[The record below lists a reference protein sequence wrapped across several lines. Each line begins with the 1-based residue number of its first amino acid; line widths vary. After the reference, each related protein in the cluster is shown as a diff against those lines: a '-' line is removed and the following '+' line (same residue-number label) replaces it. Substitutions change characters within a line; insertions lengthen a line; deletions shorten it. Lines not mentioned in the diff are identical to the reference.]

1 MSSTCRPGPF
11 ACRFAVIL
19 LLLLGVALFRLQ
31 AQGFQP
37 LPDFQPDPVQLGRLS
52 RTLSLLRS
60 ANPTNHPVV
69 RVIFYGQSITIYPWW
84 REVSDRL
91 KAAYPHA
98 RFEIQNLAISG
109 FMADRLMYTCEQD
122 VVPLQP
128 DLILLH
134 AYGYE
139 AEMGR
144 LLERLRWQTTADVL
158 VQTDH
163 PLTDGELAEVSNA
176 EQLMGTN
183 PLSWAYRNYVAIPRQ
198 AERTGCCVA
207 AVRDYWKSYCRARGR
222 TAGQL
227 LADATHPNE
236 EGNHLMAAAVLAYLI
251 PATPL
256 PVVDPWATDSVRAW
270 TLRRDPSR
278 PLQRLVVDFTGSR
291 LDAVT
296 DAEAVESIRLT
307 VDGGKPS
314 EIASI
319 RSFGRTTPVPGQ
331 PWPALTSVDSVAPR
345 LAETW
350 TVSILG
356 LSENNSRIEFR
367 VDGSKTGFDGVGTSQ
382 THFVSN
388 SGRVVIPIWSWLL
401 GYALNSAGIG
411 LPNDY
416 RIEWKSDWVG
426 VDEFRPRA
434 SRVVGDEATVTLVS
448 GLPDGV
454 HRLVLEG
461 ASLASVRSLRVFRP
475 RGMASVVEISRE
487 ETPIRP
493 SVGWQYRLG
502 GWGFELR
509 GGDLTGVEVETSTNL
524 VDWLLLSGPR
534 QNASDWLPE
543 VREEVRYFRI
553 RGGR

>member
-1 MSSTCRPGPF
+1 M
-11 ACRFAVIL
+11 
-19 LLLLGVALFRLQ
+19 LLLGVASLRLV

-37 LPDFQPDPVQLGRLS
+37 LADFQPDPVQLGRLS

-91 KAAYPHA
+91 RAEYPYV
-98 RFEIQNLAISG
+98 RFDIQNLAISG
-109 FMADRLMYTCEQD
+109 FMAERLMYTCEQD

-128 DLILLH
+128 DLVILH

-139 AEMGR
+139 AEFGK

-163 PLTDGELAEVSNA
+163 PLTDVELTEVSNA
-176 EQLMGTN
+176 EQLNGTS

-207 AVRDYWKSYCRARGR
+207 AVRDYWKAYCRVRGR
-222 TAGQL
+222 KAGQL
-227 LADATHPNE
+227 LADPTHPNE

-251 PATPL
+251 PATPPPSL
-256 PVVDPWATDSVRAW
+256 DPWATERVRAW
-270 TLRRDPSR
+270 TLRRDPGR
-278 PLQRLVVDFTGSR
+278 PLRRLVVDFTGSR
-291 LDAVT
+291 LDAVA
-296 DAEAVESIRLT
+296 DADAAEPIQLT

-314 EIASI
+314 EIAAI
-319 RSFGRTTPVPGQ
+319 RRFGRTSRVPGQ
-331 PWPALTSVDSVAPR
+331 PWPALTSVESAAPR

-367 VDGSKTGFDGVGTSQ
+367 VDGSKTGFDGVGTSL
-382 THFVSN
+382 TNFVSN
-388 SGRVVIPIWSWLL
+388 SGRVIIPAWSWLL

-411 LPNDY
+411 LPKDY

-426 VDEFRPRA
+426 VDEFRPQAPRQE
-434 SRVVGDEATVTLVS
+434 GDESPVTLVS
-448 GLPDGV
+448 DLPDGV
-454 HRLVLEG
+454 HRMVLEG
-461 ASLASVRSLRVFRP
+461 ASLASVRCLRVFRP
-475 RGMASVVEISRE
+475 RGVASVVEIERE
-487 ETPIRP
+487 EAQSRP
-493 SVGWQYRLG
+493 LVGWRYGSG
-502 GWGFELR
+502 GWGFELLGR
-509 GGDLTGVEVETSTNL
+509 DLTGVEVESSTNL
-524 VDWLLLSGPR
+524 VDWLPFSGSREPTT
-534 QNASDWLPE
+534 DWLPE
-543 VREEVRYFRI
+543 LQDEVRYFRI